1 MAFKTLSQGRGW
13 FDQLNQDLEIV
24 RGNAVYYK
32 LTGIN
37 GWQSNGISITQ
48 YDTEKLRLINLSGQL
63 KYTGS
68 NTGDNYSGYV
78 ATLPEGDYDHL
89 VWQHGYAASNGH
101 IGTVVND
108 STNKLKL
115 YVINGAVSSG
125 DNWQFSCTIV
135 QTKS

>member
-48 YDTEKLRLINLSGQL
+48 YGKWWSAIT
-63 KYTGS
+63 
-68 NTGDNYSGYV
+68 
-78 ATLPEGDYDHL
+78 A
-89 VWQHGYAASNGH
+89 
-101 IGTVVND
+101 
-108 STNKLKL
+108 
-115 YVINGAVSSG
+115 
-125 DNWQFSCTIV
+125 
-135 QTKS
+135 